1 MSTKQI
7 AGATVEVNPEGF
19 MTDPRQ
25 WTRDIA
31 AELAQEEQ
39 IQLGEQHWKVIDF
52 IRKDG
57 EATGE
62 PPTLRRITKLGG
74 VTTKELYELFP
85 GGPAKKAARIAG
97 YPKPHG
103 CI

>member
-1 MSTKQI
+1 MSAREI
-7 AGATVEVNPEGF
+7 AGTTVDVNPDGF
-19 MTDPRQ
+19 MTDPAQ
-25 WTRDIA
+25 WTREVA
-31 AELAQEEQ
+31 QELAKEEH
-39 IQLGEQHWKVIDF
+39 LMLRDGHWKVIEF

-57 EATGE
+57 AENGE